1 MEFKLNTSAR
11 EQTINRLFEKQIQQI
26 QNNLGKGERT
36 TELYIDKEFAS
47 EVRDKLEVTFEF
59 YDKKLSF
66 QIVRR
71 SPNEYTGRM
80 QHFTSELRGD
90 ERYYKVYYSG
100 E

>member
-1 MEFKLNTSAR
+1 MEFKLNKSAR
-11 EQTINRLFEKQIQQI
+11 EETINRLFEKQIQQI
-26 QNNLGKGERT
+26 QNNLDRGERT
-36 TELYIDKEFAS
+36 TELYIDKEFSS
-47 EVRDKLEVTFEF
+47 EVRDKLEVAFEG
-59 YDKKLSF
+59 KNLSF

>member
-11 EQTINRLFEKQIQQI
+11 EETINRLFERQIQVI
-26 QNNLGKGERT
+26 QSNLARGERT

-47 EVRDKLEVTFEF
+47 EVREKLEEAFKGK
-59 YDKKLSF
+59 DLDF
-66 QIVRR
+66 QTVRR

-80 QHFTSELRGD
+80 QHFTSELIGD
-90 ERYYKVYYSG
+90 ERYYKVYYGG

>member
-1 MEFKLNTSAR
+1 MEFKQNKSVR
-11 EQTINRLFEKQIQQI
+11 EETINRLFELQIQVI
-26 QNNLGKGERT
+26 QSNLARGERT

-47 EVRDKLEVTFEF
+47 EVRDKLEVAFEG
-59 YDKKLSF
+59 KNLSF

-80 QHFTSELRGD
+80 QHFTSELIGD

>member
-1 MEFKLNTSAR
+1 MEFKLNKSAR
-11 EQTINRLFEKQIQQI
+11 ETTINKLVEQQI
-26 QNNLGKGERT
+26 QKIKSNLDRGERT
-36 TELYIDKEFAS
+36 TELYIDKEFS
-47 EVRDKLEVTFEF
+47 GEVREKLELAFEG
-59 YDKKLSF
+59 KNLEF

-80 QHFTSELRGD
+80 QHFTSELIGD

>member
-11 EQTINRLFEKQIQQI
+11 EQTINRLFEQQIQQI
-26 QNNLGKGERT
+26 QNNLAKGERT

-47 EVRDKLEVTFEF
+47 EVRDKLEVTFEGK
-59 YDKKLSF
+59 DLSF

-71 SPNEYTGRM
+71 SPNPHTGRM

-90 ERYYKVYYSG
+90 ERCYKVYYSG

>member
-11 EQTINRLFEKQIQQI
+11 ETTINNLF
-26 QNNLGKGERT
+26 
-36 TELYIDKEFAS
+36 ELYIPKEFSS
-47 EVRDKLEVTFEF
+47 EVRDKLEVAFEG
-59 YDKKLSF
+59 KNLSF

-80 QHFTSELRGD
+80 QHFTSELIGD
-90 ERYYKVYYSG
+90 ERYYKVYYGG

>member
-1 MEFKLNTSAR
+1 MEFKLNKSAR
-11 EQTINRLFEKQIQQI
+11 EETINRLFEKQIQQI
-26 QNNLGKGERT
+26 QNNLDKGERT

-47 EVRDKLEVTFEF
+47 EVREKLELVFEG
-59 YDKKLSF
+59 KNLEF

-80 QHFTSELRGD
+80 QHFTSELIGD
-90 ERYYKVYYSG
+90 ERYYKVYYGG

>member
-11 EQTINRLFEKQIQQI
+11 ETTIKKLFEKQIQQI
-26 QNNLGKGERT
+26 QNNLDRGERT
-36 TELYIDKEFAS
+36 TELSIDKEFAS
-47 EVRDKLEVTFEF
+47 EVREKLEVAFEG
-59 YDKKLSF
+59 KNLSF

-80 QHFTSELRGD
+80 QSFTSEVIGD
-90 ERYYKVYYSG
+90 ERYYKVYYGG

>member
-11 EQTINRLFEKQIQQI
+11 EQTISKLFEQQI
-26 QNNLGKGERT
+26 QAIQMNLGRGERT
-36 TELYIDKEFAS
+36 TELYIDKEFSS
-47 EVRDKLEVTFEF
+47 EVRDKLEVAFEGK
-59 YDKKLSF
+59 DLSF

-71 SPNEYTGRM
+71 SPNEYTGKM